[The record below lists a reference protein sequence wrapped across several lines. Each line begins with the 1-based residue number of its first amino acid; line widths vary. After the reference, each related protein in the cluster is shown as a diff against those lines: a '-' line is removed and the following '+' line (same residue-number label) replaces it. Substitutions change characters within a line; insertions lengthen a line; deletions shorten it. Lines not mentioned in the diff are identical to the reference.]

1 MYHLHAMDQSMT
13 REEKVA
19 VIMIAAIFVAM
30 AVFAALR

>member
-1 MYHLHAMDQSMT
+1 MDQSMT